1 MSLFAENITPT
12 GYVRTPLTSI
22 KADLEA
28 LWVAAFGADADLDAR
43 SADGQII
50 GGLAEMFSDLEANVA
65 DTYQGLANPNGA
77 TGQFLTNIAGINGLA
92 RNSGMASYVPVT
104 IYGTPSTGIP
114 ADTLLQS
121 TMPDGTTATWSDVY
135 TLDPGTGVQTP
146 GSVIAG
152 GGASANTW
160 AVCTV
165 DGATRC
171 PAATPMKLLSV
182 IAGLTTVTVTSD
194 AMLGYVSESDPNLR
208 VRRQNSFGLA
218 ARGPADA
225 LDAALNN
232 MPAVVSQA
240 AVWENNT
247 GVTVSYP
254 GGASIAPHS
263 MRVIVV
269 MAPNADQDLVA
280 QKIYDL
286 KPSGCGLQ
294 GAVTNGSPVDEQNH
308 SHPVKFD
315 VATPLR
321 VYVGISLATRAG
333 WPSDGAQQIANLIGE
348 WSANPQNHPL
358 GGDSAGELSWTS
370 VLGSFLG
377 LVPGFDLVTSSQY
390 GSTPIFGMVLGTTS
404 WNTGSQNLPLTFL
417 EYATIAAS
425 DVLINGVVAFP

>member
-1 MSLFAENITPT
+1 MSLFSENITPT
-12 GYVRTPLTSI
+12 GYVRTPLTTI

-28 LWVAAFGADADLDAR
+28 LWVAAFGADVDLDAR

-50 GGLAEMFSDLEANVA
+50 GGLAEMFSDLEANIA
-65 DTYQGLANPNGA
+65 DTYEGLASPNGA

-146 GSVIAG
+146 GSIIAG

-194 AMLGYVSESDPNLR
+194 ALLGYVSESDPNLR

-232 MPAVVSQA
+232 MPAVVSRA

-263 MRVIVV
+263 MRVVVV
-269 MAPNADQDLVA
+269 MVSNADQDLVA

-294 GAVTNGSPVDEQNH
+294 GAVTNGSPVDEQGH

-315 VATPLR
+315 VATPKHVL
-321 VYVGISLATRAG
+321 VNVIYTARAG
-333 WPSDGAQQIANLIGE
+333 WPTDGEAQIAAAIVA
-348 WSANPQNHPL
+348 WAANSQNTPL
-358 GGDSAGELSWTS
+358 GGDSAGTISWTA
-370 VLGSFLG
+370 VLGSFVG
-377 LVPGFDLVTSSQY
+377 TVPGFDLITGGMQLGYVT
-390 GSTPIFGMVLGTTS
+390 GGD
-404 WNTGSQNLPLTFL
+404 LTFEAPGVSL
-417 EYATIAAS
+417 AIDFDEYAAIATG
-425 DVLINGVVAFP
+425 DVVFNYSEMG